1 MTGLNGGVGHFSA
14 LRSCQ
19 TQVQVPSYLNNT
31 ELSRVGFPRLSSWLC
46 EGQRC

>member
-1 MTGLNGGVGHFSA
+1 MTGLNEGVRHLA